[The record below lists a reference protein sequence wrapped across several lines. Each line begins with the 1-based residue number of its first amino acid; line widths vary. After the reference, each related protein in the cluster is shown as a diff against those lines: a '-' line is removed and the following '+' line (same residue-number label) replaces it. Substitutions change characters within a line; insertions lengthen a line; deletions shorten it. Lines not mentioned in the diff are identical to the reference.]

1 MSIENSSEK
10 LDKKREEAAKMFNSL
25 DIKTLEMFVAG
36 DDSEIDLLDITP
48 TTGSGFTFKDVQKIA
63 EEVLSKRK
71 GGN

>member
-48 TTGSGFTFKDVQKIA
+48 TTGSGFTFEDVQKIA
-63 EEVLSKRK
+63 EEVLNKRK